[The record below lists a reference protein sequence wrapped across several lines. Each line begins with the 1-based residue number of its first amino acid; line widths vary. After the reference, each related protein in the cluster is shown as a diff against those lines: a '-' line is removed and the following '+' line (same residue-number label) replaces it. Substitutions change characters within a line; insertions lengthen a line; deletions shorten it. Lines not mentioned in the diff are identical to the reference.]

1 MVFLEQLFIAKCKRS
16 FTFCCKSFAMMVEN
30 EEREIVMLENR
41 VRELRARFRW
51 TQQDLADA
59 VGVTRQ
65 TIGLIE
71 KGDYS
76 PSVTMALKIA
86 AAFQV
91 TVEDVFY
98 LNGEE

>member
-1 MVFLEQLFIAKCKRS
+1 
-16 FTFCCKSFAMMVEN
+16 
-30 EEREIVMLENR
+30 MLENK

-51 TQQDLADA
+51 TQQDLADSI
-59 VGVTRQ
+59 GVTRQ

-86 AAFQV
+86 KAFHV
-91 TVEDVFY
+91 TVEEVFC
-98 LNGEE
+98 LTGEE

>member
-1 MVFLEQLFIAKCKRS
+1 
-16 FTFCCKSFAMMVEN
+16 
-30 EEREIVMLENR
+30 MLENK

-59 VGVTRQ
+59 IGVTRQ

-76 PSVTMALKIA
+76 PSVTMALKVA
-86 AAFQV
+86 KAFNV
-91 TVEDVFY
+91 TVEEVFY
-98 LNGEE
+98 LKGED

>member
-1 MVFLEQLFIAKCKRS
+1 M
-16 FTFCCKSFAMMVEN
+16 
-30 EEREIVMLENR
+30 MLENR

-59 VGVTRQ
+59 IGVTRQ

-86 AAFQV
+86 AAFNV

-98 LNGEE
+98 LKRKE

>member
-1 MVFLEQLFIAKCKRS
+1 MF
-16 FTFCCKSFAMMVEN
+16 
-30 EEREIVMLENR
+30 ENR

-59 VGVTRQ
+59 IGVTRQ

-86 AAFQV
+86 NAFNV
-91 TVEDVFY
+91 SVEEVFY
-98 LNGEE
+98 LKERND